1 MFAHDGAFV
10 LLSRED
16 VIPASKLI
24 VQKIDRF
31 GLKANLGTQS
41 KNETSKIK
49 AMFILPRN
57 HPKSEATFTHETAD
71 DDMETDRYVSFC
83 DSFKYLGSL
92 IAHSLI
98 GDLHIDARVNEA
110 RAAQQL
116 I

>member
-24 VQKIDRF
+24 VKKFDRF
-31 GLKANLGTQS
+31 GLEVNLGTQS

-49 AMFILPRN
+49 AMFILLRN

-71 DDMETDRYVSFC
+71 NDMETDRYVCFC

-98 GDLHIDARVNEA
+98 GDLDIDARVNEA